1 VTSIFRRYKN
11 NLLSLGF
18 ISDSEVYG
26 KPGEVTYRPE
36 KVTYTIDMRG
46 IGLTVYGFEK
56 ALNQFVYQV
65 GFTFKATSQGLRK
78 CLHTGY
84 WQRYAMVIFFS
95 LILSILVSLCLCIV

>member
-1 VTSIFRRYKN
+1 MISIFRRYKN
-11 NLLSLGF
+11 NLLSRGF
-18 ISDSEVYG
+18 ISDSKVLG
-26 KPGEVTYRPE
+26 KPEEVTCALE
-36 KVTYTIDMRG
+36 KVTMDMRG
-46 IGLTVYGFEK
+46 IGLAVYGFEK

-95 LILSILVSLCLCIV
+95 LILSILVSLCAWIV